1 MQKNRITSLGS
12 VSLSVAVALV
22 ATITLNAQNRSDFN
36 GDGVNDLAI
45 GVPFEDIGA
54 AVNAGGVN
62 VIYGTAAGLS
72 SAGSQFWGQDS
83 VGIAGVSETGDT
95 FGRSLAVGDFNGDG
109 RDDLAIGVPGENGG
123 AGGVNVL
130 YGSAA
135 GLTGAGNQ
143 FWNQDSAGILGVAE
157 AGDSFG
163 YALAAGDFNG
173 DGRDDLAIGVPGENN
188 GAGGVHIIY
197 GSVGGLTNV
206 GNQFW
211 NQDSAGILGAAE
223 AGDRFG
229 SALAAGNFGKTFHAD
244 LAIGVPLEDL
254 FAINEGVVNVLYGSA
269 AGLTAVGNQLW
280 HQNVACIGGSSEA
293 GDQFGCTL
301 AAGNFGRTSH
311 ADLAIGVPFEDVNGA
326 SDAGAVNVIYG
337 SSNGLTAVGNQ
348 LWSQN
353 SAGIFG
359 ISEGGD
365 RFGYALAAANFG
377 QSGEADLA
385 IGVPLEDFAAVNGGG
400 VHILYG
406 SAANGLTSSGSQFWS
421 QDSANIAGVA
431 EAGDTFGYALSA
443 GNFGKSFYADL
454 AIGVPFEDLGA
465 ISNAGSVNVI
475 YGSAVGLTATGN
487 QLWSQDSAGVPGG
500 AESGDEFGFAL
511 HETF

>member
-1 MQKNRITSLGS
+1 
-12 VSLSVAVALV
+12 V
-22 ATITLNAQNRSDFN
+22 NAQNRSDFN

-54 AVNAGGVN
+54 VVNAGGAN

-72 SAGSQFWGQDS
+72 SAGSQFWSQDS
-83 VGIAGVSETGDT
+83 VGIAGVSEAGDT

-130 YGSAA
+130 YGSAS
-135 GLTGAGNQ
+135 GLRAAGNQ
-143 FWNQDSAGILGVAE
+143 FWNQDSPGLLGVAE
-157 AGDSFG
+157 AGDNFG

-173 DGRDDLAIGVPGENN
+173 DGRDDLAVGVPGENN
-188 GAGGVHIIY
+188 GAGGVNIIY
-197 GSVGGLTNV
+197 GSAGGLTSV
-206 GNQFW
+206 RNQFW

-229 SALAAGNFGKTFHAD
+229 GALAAANFGKTFHAD

-254 FAINEGVVNVLYGSA
+254 FAINDGVVNVLYGSA
-269 AGLTAVGNQLW
+269 VGLSATGNQLW
-280 HQNVACIGGSSEA
+280 HQNVAGIGGASEA
-293 GDQFGCTL
+293 GDQFGYSL
-301 AAGNFGRTSH
+301 AAGNVGRSFQ

-337 SSNGLTAVGNQ
+337 SNNGLTAAGNQ
-348 LWSQN
+348 VWTQN
-353 SAGIFG
+353 SVGIFG
-359 ISEGGD
+359 TSETGD

-377 QSGEADLA
+377 RSSEADLA
-385 IGVPLEDFAAVNGGG
+385 IGVPFEDFAAVNDGG

-406 SAANGLTSSGSQFWS
+406 SAANGLTSAGSQFWS
-421 QDSANIAGVA
+421 QDSANIAGGA
-431 EAGDTFGYALSA
+431 ETGDAFGYALSA
-443 GNFGKSFYADL
+443 GNFGKSFHADL
-454 AIGVPFEDLGA
+454 AIGVPFEDLGT

-475 YGSAVGLTATGN
+475 YGSAAGLAATGN
-487 QLWSQDSAGVPGG
+487 QLWSQDSAGIPGS